1 VLAMMPAIDSFG
13 ACVRC
18 VAHAKLHAD
27 VLRMSSLLPLE
38 LSLLAPDWS
47 PIASFFFAGN
57 ASGGGNGYGPDGGN
71 GRRNHGLGVEGHSM
85 LSWYVAGRG
94 DGDVAGRG
102 DGDVAISARYLRV
115 SLPRNCALDTDE
127 GDQTGGGGR
136 QRQLALL
143 EVAVFTWQHWNCTLH
158 CEDLGRGRCPTAQPE
173 RASGACEC
181 APDRVGPDCATHLLT
196 DFASLPP
203 ALPLPPSRSNSLH
216 HEHPRWSEHVLR
228 QAEAEVKEAQ
238 RGGDCTSRDALVVG
252 YHPGGMAASLSLI
265 ASILSMTLSL
275 NRSMLLWRKAEWFYA
290 DTHECP
296 DHQVPPDTSPP
307 SCLLLSPPPPFSPL
321 LAHPRTPPPDSS
333 RARLIDDRRPED
345 SRPEHVLSLYK
356 ECVISL

>member
-1 VLAMMPAIDSFG
+1 
-13 ACVRC
+13 
-18 VAHAKLHAD
+18 
-27 VLRMSSLLPLE
+27 
-38 LSLLAPDWS
+38 
-47 PIASFFFAGN
+47 
-57 ASGGGNGYGPDGGN
+57 
-71 GRRNHGLGVEGHSM
+71 M

-94 DGDVAGRG
+94 EDDVG
-102 DGDVAISARYLRV
+102 ISARYLRV

-127 GDQTGGGGR
+127 GEEAGGGR

-143 EVAVFTWQHWNCTLH
+143 EVAVFTWQLWNCTLH

-173 RASGACEC
+173 RTSGACEC
-181 APDRVGPDCATHLLT
+181 APDRVGPDCASHLLT

-265 ASILSMTLSL
+265 SSILSMTLSL

-290 DTHECP
+290 DPHECP
-296 DHQVPPDTSPP
+296 DRQVPPDTFPP
-307 SCLLLSPPPPFSPL
+307 SSLPLSSSLFLSPAP
-321 LAHPRTPPPDSS
+321 SS
-333 RARLIDDRRPED
+333 
-345 SRPEHVLSLYK
+345 SYSTT
-356 ECVISL
+356 